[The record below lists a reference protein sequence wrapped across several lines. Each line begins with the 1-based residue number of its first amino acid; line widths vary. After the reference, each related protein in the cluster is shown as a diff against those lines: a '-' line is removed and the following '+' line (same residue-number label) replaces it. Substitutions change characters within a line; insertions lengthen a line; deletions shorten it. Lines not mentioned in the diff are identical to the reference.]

1 MKKRLQEILKE
12 IVVEYDGVAKSDLQA
27 RANTLVLMQTAL
39 NNMNAYA
46 QYEAQELQIMHL
58 NKELACLGCEKGEE

>member
-1 MKKRLQEILKE
+1 MKKSLQEILKE

-46 QYEAQELQIMHL
+46 QYETQELQIMHL
-58 NKELACLGCEKGEE
+58 NKELACLSCEKGEE